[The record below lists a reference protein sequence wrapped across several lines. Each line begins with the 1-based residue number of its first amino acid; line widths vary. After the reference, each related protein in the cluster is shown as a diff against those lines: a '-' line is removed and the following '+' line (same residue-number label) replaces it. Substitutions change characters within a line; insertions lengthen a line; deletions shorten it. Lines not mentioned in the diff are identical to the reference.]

1 MSQATQIAALRSS
14 RTISTEDLLFLVRKS
29 KEKVFR
35 LKEFLSWKE
44 LRKNVKTT
52 AAASSGVAGTMPS
65 EQPGDLPDDMG
76 TWQTMPCLIS
86 PHSF

>member
-65 EQPGDLPDDMG
+65 EQPDLPDDMG